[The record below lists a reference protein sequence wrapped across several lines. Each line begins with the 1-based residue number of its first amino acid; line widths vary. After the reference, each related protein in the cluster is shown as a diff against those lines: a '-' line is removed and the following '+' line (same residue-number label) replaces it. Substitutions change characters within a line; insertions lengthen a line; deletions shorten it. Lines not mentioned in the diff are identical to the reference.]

1 MLTYAA
7 GTSQRMLTYADVCR
21 YIASNLVGVL
31 SKSMS
36 VENDLRV
43 ALALDLDAELKAL
56 AQVYC

>member
-1 MLTYAA
+1 M
-7 GTSQRMLTYADVCR
+7 QTYADVCR

-56 AQVYC
+56 AQVYAALISLSY